1 LSLEAV
7 VDLAL
12 AALVLIVGVYRDGVC
27 RDPPAIHGAA
37 LLRYCCRPR
46 CCRYAYCG
54 TMLRL
59 LSIHLATIRS
69 SRFYGTGARR
79 ESRHPDKI
87 GAGTRGETGRRRSTS
102 HRTFDRCTIG
112 QCTSI
117 QLRKSPIRGTFDL
130 SLSQHTGL
138 GRRSCLMTLRGT
150 TSNDRVQP
158 EFSMGQ
164 IGRRRVHPSTPYHL
178 G

>member
-1 LSLEAV
+1 MSLEAV
-7 VDLAL
+7 VELAL
-12 AALVLIVGVYRDGVC
+12 AALVLNVGAYRDGVC
-27 RDPPAIHGAA
+27 RGRQSMEQRW
-37 LLRYCCRPR
+37 LRYCCRPR
-46 CCRYAYCG
+46 CCRCAYFG

-69 SRFYGTGARR
+69 SRFYGAGARR

-164 IGRRRVHPSTPYHL
+164 IGKRRAHPSTPHRL